1 MEGGG
6 ATLSDVYQSAK
17 KLLLKTRD
25 GVERL
30 ERLDYSASSDLSLS
44 LSLSNDIS
52 QIQSLCVQMD
62 RFWHSIAAKSQRD
75 LWKRKVEQIAEEADS
90 LKQSLDKYNIK
101 NQKRITEVKERAELL
116 GRANGDSSHVLRIFD
131 EEAQAMQSVR
141 NSRLELQN
149 STALGETILSS
160 IHGQRERLKSA
171 HRKALDVLNTVGMSN
186 SVLRLIER
194 RNRVDQWIKY
204 AGMLL
209 TVIFLFAFVIW
220 RR

>member
-6 ATLSDVYQSAK
+6 GGTLWEIYQSAK
-17 KLLLKTRD
+17 KLLIRTRD
-25 GVERL
+25 GLERVERG
-30 ERLDYSASSDLSLS
+30 EFSSSSDSVQH
-44 LSLSNDIS
+44 DIS

-62 RFWHSIAAKSQRD
+62 RLWRSISAKSQRD
-75 LWKRKVEQIAEEADS
+75 LWKRKVEQIAEEAES
-90 LKQSLDKYNIK
+90 LKAGLDKYNLR
-101 NQKRITEVKERAELL
+101 NQKRMTEARERAELL
-116 GRANGDSSHVLRIFD
+116 RRGANGDSSHVLRIFD

-141 NSRLELQN
+141 TSAHELE
-149 STALGETILSS
+149 TANAVGEAILST

-171 HRKALDVLNTVGMSN
+171 HRKALDVLNTVGISN

-209 TVIFLFAFVIW
+209 TVIFVLAFVLW